1 MIEPIDSTTARG
13 SALLEVRGLR
23 VDYGPI
29 TAVQEVSLRV
39 NQGAAVTILGA
50 NGAGKTST
58 LQAIGGI
65 LRPRQGEIWFDGRR
79 IDRLGA
85 EALVRQGLVSVTDTR
100 DLFPHFTVDENLS
113 VGAYTVHGRDLQAR
127 RDEVFALFPA
137 LGPLAK
143 RPAWKLSGG
152 EQQMLALGRALF
164 LRPRLLLLDEPSL
177 GLAPRL
183 VHTIFGALAEVVGA
197 GTTLLLVEQ
206 VTGLALDL
214 ANYAYVMRSGRVILE
229 GPSAYLRSDP
239 AVVAAYL
246 GGASPPFEVRNAV
259 P

>member
-1 MIEPIDSTTARG
+1 MIGKHESTGPTDA
-13 SALLEVRGLR
+13 ALLEVRGLR

-29 TAVQEVSLRV
+29 TAVRDVSLRV
-39 NQGAAVTILGA
+39 NRGAAVTILGA

-65 LRPRQGEIWFDGRR
+65 LRPRQGEIRFEGER
-79 IDRLGA
+79 IERLGA
-85 EALVRQGLVSVTDTR
+85 EVLVHRGLVSVTDTR
-100 DLFPHFTVDENLS
+100 DLFPRFTVDENLS
-113 VGAYTVHGRDLQAR
+113 LGAFTIRGRDLQAR

-183 VHTIFGALAEVVGA
+183 VRTIFAALAEVVRA

-214 ANYAYVMRSGRVILE
+214 ASYAYVMRAGQVILE
-229 GPSAYLRSDP
+229 GPSAGLRADP
-239 AVVAAYL
+239 GVVAAYL
-246 GGASPPFEVRNAV
+246 GGSVAPFEGPNAV